1 MTEQYPDN
9 QHLIINVGR
18 QIGSGGRIIA
28 RRLAD
33 EFGCRFFDREV
44 LDRAACESG
53 ISQQFFEQSDE
64 QRGFF
69 RSLFH
74 LHAPHIGDNNFY
86 ADSISQ
92 ESLFKMQS
100 DAIRKAASESSCV
113 YVGRCAD

>member
-44 LDRAACESG
+44 LDLAACESG

-64 QRGFF
+64 QAVHFPISSSIIATARPMLSSRRPVF
-69 RSLFH
+69 
-74 LHAPHIGDNNFY
+74 APRETYKSRFSVCMVFI
-86 ADSISQ
+86 
-92 ESLFKMQS
+92 L
-100 DAIRKAASESSCV
+100 
-113 YVGRCAD
+113 